1 MSQQNIN
8 QYVYKK
14 WFITNS
20 KPVFDISLSSD
31 ERDYNEEVV
40 FSTQLIGVN
49 DGNRLPIHFDLN
61 NSGSSQMMTINYG
74 NYFTGNT
81 LVSLNYYNPNND
93 NISCY
98 TASTLCDIGLTGIDN
113 GLTTQ
118 ISGETL
124 YYTMGLFTGTSKWDR
139 YHYDRRMKLIP
150 VTANTTTP
158 IVLTLESLIE
168 PGSVISQY
176 NLFANDNLV
185 EDLTVSFSN
194 RLGLQNGDSILI
206 VTGVTIPQGQ
216 NSGTTT
222 VTVNEDFNNL
232 DRTSVISGVTFSSD
246 EGFYLP
252 QVTPDIIFASQ
263 TPTPSITPT
272 TTPTPSVTPVESPTQ
287 TNTPTSTITPT
298 VTETPTNTPTGS
310 MTPTSTITPTVTD
323 TPTNTPTGSVIPTVT
338 QTPTNT
344 LTSTITPSVTQTP
357 TSTIT
362 PTVTNTPS
370 SSPSSGGI
378 VTNNLFMKLDATNYI
393 SGTWSDETGNG
404 NNATVN
410 GATWI
415 SDNGGIFDFDG
426 INDTISIPH
435 NSNLSLNTTTQRTI
449 QVWVKFDTLPSLDT
463 EGQPV
468 FGKLSSNFGFDG
480 YYGTLFSNT
489 SNTRVITN
497 GTGIARTTT
506 STSNPI
512 SVNTWYLY
520 TFISQITAIANTTKV
535 YINTTEVSST
545 AHGSDGYSESNPLYL
560 GFIGSGVGSAYLNG
574 KIGACYFYTAGLTT
588 EQISANYNNT
598 KSKYETPSVTQTPT
612 STPTGSMTPTP
623 TITETPTNTPT
634 SSEVPPVTDNF
645 TWSFDDQAESGNN
658 TYRILL
664 NGNVVVNEFRTSNG
678 SFLVI
683 GGDLVRIILTY
694 DDGRNGATSD
704 LTEDLVNIYSGSSP
718 SSPDVLD
725 SGAIGIKGGSVYVAT
740 AIINP

>member
-1 MSQQNIN
+1 MSQQDIN

-20 KPVFDISLSSD
+20 KPIFDISLASD

-40 FSTQLIGVN
+40 FSNQLIGVN

-74 NYFTGNT
+74 DYFTGNT

-93 NISCY
+93 DLNCY

-252 QVTPDIIFASQ
+252 QITPDIIFASQ
-263 TPTPSITPT
+263 TPTPTATPT
-272 TTPTPSVTPVESPTQ
+272 MTPTPSVTPGESPTP
-287 TNTPTSTITPT
+287 TNTPTSTMTPTGSITPT
-298 VTETPTNTPTGS
+298 VTQTPTSTTTPTVTQTPTNTPTGS
-310 MTPTSTITPTVTD
+310 MLP
-323 TPTNTPTGSVIPTVT
+323 TPTNTPSSTTTPTPTNT
-338 QTPTNT
+338 QTPT
-344 LTSTITPSVTQTP
+344 
-357 TSTIT
+357 
-362 PTVTNTPS
+362 
-370 SSPSSGGI
+370 
-378 VTNNLFMKLDATNYI
+378 
-393 SGTWSDETGNG
+393 
-404 NNATVN
+404 
-410 GATWI
+410 
-415 SDNGGIFDFDG
+415 
-426 INDTISIPH
+426 
-435 NSNLSLNTTTQRTI
+435 
-449 QVWVKFDTLPSLDT
+449 
-463 EGQPV
+463 
-468 FGKLSSNFGFDG
+468 
-480 YYGTLFSNT
+480 
-489 SNTRVITN
+489 
-497 GTGIARTTT
+497 
-506 STSNPI
+506 
-512 SVNTWYLY
+512 
-520 TFISQITAIANTTKV
+520 
-535 YINTTEVSST
+535 
-545 AHGSDGYSESNPLYL
+545 
-560 GFIGSGVGSAYLNG
+560 
-574 KIGACYFYTAGLTT
+574 
-588 EQISANYNNT
+588 
-598 KSKYETPSVTQTPT
+598 
-612 STPTGSMTPTP
+612 
-623 TITETPTNTPT
+623 PT
-634 SSEVPPVTDNF
+634 SSGIAVVDNF

-678 SFLVI
+678 SFLVT

-704 LTEDLVNIYSGSSP
+704 LTEDSVNIYSGSSP
-718 SSPDVLD
+718 SSPDILD

-740 AIINP
+740 SIINP